1 MKASGGRN
9 YHNSL
14 AALLIVGGAACA
26 SSGGVPELPATQTV
40 EVTSQSIMGAN
51 GRVLLTNNA
60 VPVSTTVNASTQAI
74 WNALPGVLDSLG
86 IPITLVDPPTNTIGN
101 SGFTVHRRLGST
113 PLSRYIEC
121 GTTQIGPNADSY
133 DVYIAFFVQVHR
145 ESDSSSAIVTG
156 LDASAKPSAFA
167 GGYSQCSTKRLLET
181 RIVDVVKRRLQI
193 R

>member
-1 MKASGGRN
+1 MRYRRLVVLLMVSGAG
-9 YHNSL
+9 
-14 AALLIVGGAACA
+14 CA
-26 SSGGVPELPATQTV
+26 SSGGMPELPATQTV
-40 EVTSQSIMGAN
+40 EVTNQSIMGAN
-51 GRVLLTNNA
+51 GHVLLTNNA
-60 VPVSTTVNASTQAI
+60 VPVSTTINASTQAI
-74 WNALPGVLDSLG
+74 WKVLPGVLDSLG

-167 GGYSQCSTKRLLET
+167 GGYSPCSTKRLLES
-181 RIVDVVKRRLQI
+181 RIVDAVKGRVSAR
-193 R
+193 